1 MYNRI
6 SNRLYRR
13 LSAGLCA
20 ILLVA
25 SPLVLAESLEE
36 RLHRLEAEIQ
46 EIRSTLSEKQTPPP
60 QETPPEKPVTVST
73 TPPPPA
79 APQVLAP
86 SAYIRYYI
94 QRQPLASP
102 SAGTALASGRF
113 SSPAELSFDPA
124 AYDVE
129 NAGLFSAYRDTS
141 EFTHAGIEMQADLNI
156 PEAGEYEF
164 VVYPQPSRDGGTRV
178 TTYLN
183 LSFSIDGQEIISFR
197 DDSWRPRRSRLA
209 LSPGRHTLRLW
220 AVASSDGFGPTPTDS
235 RIRLALKG
243 PRDVSPRPLY
253 GVQAPVTPTD

>member
-1 MYNRI
+1 MHNRI

-60 QETPPEKPVTVST
+60 QAASPAKPVTVST
-73 TPPPPA
+73 TPPSPAPP
-79 APQVLAP
+79 VLQS

-94 QRQPLASP
+94 QRQPLESP
-102 SAGTALASGRF
+102 SAGSAQASGRF

-178 TTYLN
+178 STYLN

-253 GVQAPVTPTD
+253 GVQAPASPTD